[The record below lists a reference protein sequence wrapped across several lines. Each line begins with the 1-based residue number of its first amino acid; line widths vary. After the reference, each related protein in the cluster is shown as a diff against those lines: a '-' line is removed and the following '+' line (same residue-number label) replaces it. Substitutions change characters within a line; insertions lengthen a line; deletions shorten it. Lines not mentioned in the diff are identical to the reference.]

1 MSRAPAGARSAPLP
15 VLLAA
20 HNEALGGCTRCSYT
34 DPAVRPILSQARSP
48 RAMLVGQ
55 APGRVEVNDRRPFA
69 GRAGKTLF
77 SWLERAGV
85 AEAVFRERVYIAAIT
100 RCYPGPNASG
110 RGDRVPS
117 TREREMCSG
126 WLESEL
132 RIIRPALLIPVGRL
146 AIDRFLGGGKLHELI
161 GRTHMVQHEGGESL
175 AIPLPHP
182 SGASSWVNAPAH
194 RTLLER
200 ALALLG
206 RELMELGVARRP
218 RLDAGEAGAGSGT
231 ARDDRRARRSA

>member
-1 MSRAPAGARSAPLP
+1 MKRSGARAPAADTRRESSRLPGSGRDMLP

-20 HNEALGGCTRCSYT
+20 HNQALSACVRCGLA
-34 DPAVRPILSQARSP
+34 DAVRPIISEARSP

-55 APGRVEVNDRRPFA
+55 APGKVEVGDRRPFA

-77 SWLERAGV
+77 SWLGEAGV
-85 AEAVFRERVYIAAIT
+85 DEPEFRHHVYIAAIT
-100 RCYPGPNASG
+100 RCYPGPSPSG

-126 WLESEL
+126 WLASEL

-146 AIDRFLGGGKLHELI
+146 AIDRFLGAGKLSELV
-161 GRTHMVQHEGGESL
+161 GKRHLVRHEGGESV

-182 SGASSWVNAPAH
+182 SGASSWVNEPEH
-194 RTLLER
+194 R
-200 ALALLG
+200 ALLG
-206 RELMELGVARRP
+206 RALELLGDELAALGV
-218 RLDAGEAGAGSGT
+218 GSGPLS
-231 ARDDRRARRSA
+231 ARKSA